1 MITLHAVAFLDV
13 AGDRLQ
19 AVFQGMA
26 KNAEPGVRP
35 AINLAR
41 LPHSPDK
48 PSRRRPANL
57 CVREEGPV
65 HDCHTNRER

>member
-1 MITLHAVAFLDV
+1 MS
-13 AGDRLQ
+13 
-19 AVFQGMA
+19 

-48 PSRRRPANL
+48 PSRRWPANL